1 MQARGVMWIGAL
13 CGLLASAAAHAI
25 DITGY
30 QAARGSVTVTTVT
43 DLEQYLKELPPKVG
57 QVIEI
62 DGVVNGVI
70 ANSSGSSFMLR
81 TTGGQTLLFSA
92 KTEDPDIDVAIAV
105 RVLACVPRGNT
116 VLECL
121 AATPI
126 GPELAVSPI
135 AVSPGNPSP
144 VTIDSLR
151 VDTGASLAD
160 LDPDT
165 TPVIAGRADA
175 VGRADGLI
183 NPTGGMPVDSRPP
196 DVYYKAPERFNDRD
210 PRPRYDFSVSA
221 EYIQAYADR
230 IQACNARIGADTAA
244 QIAGSLLNKCRL
256 YGVDPRLM
264 FALVAQESRFNPKAV
279 SRAGAQGLGQ
289 LMPGTAAGLGVRD
302 SFDIDEN
309 LDGATRYLA
318 EQLNTFGKLSFAL
331 AAYNAGPGAVKRYG
345 GVPPYRETRNY
356 VRVIW
361 NHYCELVGL
370 DPQTGEPIASR

>member
-1 MQARGVMWIGAL
+1 MWICAL
-13 CGLLASAAAHAI
+13 CGILACSAVHAI

-30 QAARGSVTVTTVT
+30 QAARNSVTVTKVT

-70 ANSSGSSFMLR
+70 ANSTGVAFMLR
-81 TTGGQTLLFSA
+81 TAGGQTLLFSTT
-92 KTEDPDIDVAIAV
+92 TEDPDVDVSVAV
-105 RVLACVPRGNT
+105 RVLARVPMGKT
-116 VLECL
+116 MLECL

-126 GPELAVSPI
+126 GPELAVSPV
-135 AVSPGNPSP
+135 AVQS
-144 VTIDSLR
+144 TALT
-151 VDTGASLAD
+151 VDPTGAVVIDEDTSPTIAEKAD
-160 LDPDT
+160 LWK
-165 TPVIAGRADA
+165 
-175 VGRADGLI
+175 
-183 NPTGGMPVDSRPP
+183 NPTGGMPVDNRPP

-210 PRPRYDFSVSA
+210 ERPRLEFSSSP
-221 EYIQAYADR
+221 EYILAYADR
-230 IQACNARIGADTAA
+230 IRACNARIDADTAT
-244 QIAGSLLNKCRL
+244 QIATSLLNKCQL
-256 YGVDPRLM
+256 YSVDPRLM

-279 SRAGAQGLGQ
+279 SRSGAQGLGQ
-289 LMPGTAAGLGVRD
+289 LMPGTAAGLGVRN

-318 EQLNTFGKLSFAL
+318 EQLNTFGKLSLAL

-356 VRVIW
+356 VKVIW